1 MSYDIGVRL
10 GVDGEQAFRSSINAI
25 NANIKAMGTEL
36 KAVTAQFARNAASED
51 ALAAKNQV
59 LAKSIAATKDK
70 IGVLDKELERQTE
83 KLRSLGDALE
93 EVTRAHGKESQEA
106 LNAQN
111 AYNNQAKAVAKLQD
125 QLNGAKAELAGMEN
139 AVKDNQDAIDG
150 LGREVEDAG
159 DAFEEAGNSAVSF
172 GDLLK
177 ANIVSDLV
185 VDGIRNLTAGLKDFV
200 KSSIGN
206 FSDYEQLVGGVE
218 TLFKSSSGKVQ
229 SYAQNAFKTAG
240 LSANEY
246 MDTVTSFSASL
257 LQGLGG
263 DTAKAA
269 ELANLAITDMSDN
282 ANKMGTDMSSIQY
295 AYQGFAKQNY
305 TMLDNL
311 KLGYGSTQEEMIRLI
326 NDSGVLNETI
336 ESLDSVSFDQ
346 IIEAIHEVQTQIGI
360 TGTTAKEAEETIQGS
375 TAAMKSSWENL
386 MIGLASGDQDMGQ
399 LVSNF
404 TNSIETAAQNLLPRI
419 GIILQGIGPMIG
431 EFLKQG
437 LVTQLPEMLLA
448 GKDFV
453 VSLVS
458 GITEGLPNLQE
469 TVNSLAGSTSQYIR
483 DNTPAFVSSGLDMLA
498 GVASLFRGGVGGMG
512 EAGIQLGKS
521 LGPGVGGRLSS
532 FI

>member
-1 MSYDIGVRL
+1 M
-10 GVDGEQAFRSSINAI
+10 
-25 NANIKAMGTEL
+25 
-36 KAVTAQFARNAASED
+36 
-51 ALAAKNQV
+51 
-59 LAKSIAATKDK
+59 
-70 IGVLDKELERQTE
+70 
-83 KLRSLGDALE
+83 
-93 EVTRAHGKESQEA
+93 
-106 LNAQN
+106 
-111 AYNNQAKAVAKLQD
+111 AKLQD

-295 AYQGFAKQNY
+295 AY
-305 TMLDNL
+305 
-311 KLGYGSTQEEMIRLI
+311 
-326 NDSGVLNETI
+326 
-336 ESLDSVSFDQ
+336 
-346 IIEAIHEVQTQIGI
+346 
-360 TGTTAKEAEETIQGS
+360 
-375 TAAMKSSWENL
+375 
-386 MIGLASGDQDMGQ
+386 
-399 LVSNF
+399 
-404 TNSIETAAQNLLPRI
+404 
-419 GIILQGIGPMIG
+419 
-431 EFLKQG
+431 
-437 LVTQLPEMLLA
+437 
-448 GKDFV
+448 
-453 VSLVS
+453 
-458 GITEGLPNLQE
+458 
-469 TVNSLAGSTSQYIR
+469 
-483 DNTPAFVSSGLDMLA
+483 
-498 GVASLFRGGVGGMG
+498 
-512 EAGIQLGKS
+512 
-521 LGPGVGGRLSS
+521 
-532 FI
+532 